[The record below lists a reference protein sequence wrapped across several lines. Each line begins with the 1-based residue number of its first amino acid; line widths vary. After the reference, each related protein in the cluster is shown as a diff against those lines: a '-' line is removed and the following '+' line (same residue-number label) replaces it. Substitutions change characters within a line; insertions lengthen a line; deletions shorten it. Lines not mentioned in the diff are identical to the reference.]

1 MLTGCKIFINLILI
15 MNGKEIE
22 KMIDRALREDI
33 GSGDITSQ
41 CVVDRD
47 LKGSAII
54 LAKEKGI
61 LAGLKI
67 ARRIFN
73 KVDPDLKFIPFF
85 KDGDKIKPQDKMA
98 SIEGNIRSILKAE
111 RTALNFLQQLS
122 GVATFTSAYV
132 NKVKGTSVR
141 ILDTRKT
148 IPGLRALQKYA
159 VKLGGGQNHR
169 LGLYDM
175 ILIKENHIKVAGG
188 ITEAIKRAKSISK
201 KMLVNRKPEIEV
213 ETRTLKEV
221 EKAAQMGVDMIML
234 DNMSLPQIKKAVKII
249 RSIDKKIKIEVSGN
263 IELSDVRQIA
273 KTGIDF
279 ISVGAVTHSAKAIDF
294 SLKVVALK

>member
-1 MLTGCKIFINLILI
+1 

-22 KMIDRALREDI
+22 KLIDRALREDI

-67 ARRIFN
+67 VQRIFN
-73 KVDPDLKFIPFF
+73 KVDPDLKFTPFF
-85 KDGDKIKPQDKMA
+85 KDGDRVKAQDKIA
-98 SIEGNIRSILKAE
+98 TIDGNIRSVLKAE

-122 GVATFTSAYV
+122 GVATFTSTFV

-148 IPGLRALQKYA
+148 VPGLRALQKYA
-159 VKLGGGQNHR
+159 VKLGGGYNHR
-169 LGLYDM
+169 MGLYDM
-175 ILIKENHIKVAGG
+175 ILIKENHIKAAGG
-188 ITEAIKRAKSISK
+188 ISEAIKKTLSVSKNKSK
-201 KMLVNRKPEIEV
+201 TRELKIEV

-221 EKAAQMGVDMIML
+221 EKAAHIGVGVIML

-249 RSIDKKIKIEVSGN
+249 RSIDKNIKIEVSGN
-263 IELSDVRQIA
+263 IDLSQVRQIA
-273 KTGIDF
+273 KKGIDF
-279 ISVGAVTHSAKAIDF
+279 ISVGALTHSAKALDF